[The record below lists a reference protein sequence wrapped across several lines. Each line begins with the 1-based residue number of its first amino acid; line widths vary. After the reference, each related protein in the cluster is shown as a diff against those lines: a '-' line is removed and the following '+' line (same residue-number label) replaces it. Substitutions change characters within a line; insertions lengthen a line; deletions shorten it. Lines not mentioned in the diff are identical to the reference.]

1 MSSKDQSV
9 SEHYGFTEL
18 GDRIFAG
25 LEKAGVDLS
34 NLTVDD
40 LAPVDEFHIRGRTS
54 TVELASLAE
63 ITPDESVLDV
73 GSGLGGTARYL
84 ASGIGCEVVGLDLTE
99 EYCRLAETLTERVGL
114 ADRICY
120 EQGSALEM
128 PFPDNHFDVAWTE
141 HVQMNIADK
150 AGFYREIQRVLK
162 PGGRLAFHDVF
173 SGREDGLH
181 FPVPW
186 AGDASISHLVS
197 PEDLEKILDQ
207 LGYERMQW
215 VDKTE
220 ASATFFNEIL
230 PEINKNGW
238 RPLSLHLLA
247 GEDPTARF
255 ANVLRNLEEDRLRV
269 IQAVLVK
276 PVPRRL
282 DSPG

>member
-1 MSSKDQSV
+1 MSAKEQAV
-9 SEHYGFTEL
+9 SEHYGFTDL
-18 GDRIFAG
+18 GERILAAIQ
-25 LEKAGVDLS
+25 KAGVDLS

-40 LAPVDEFHIRGRTS
+40 LAPVDEFHIRGRAS

-63 ITPDESVLDV
+63 IASDELVLDV

-99 EYCRLAETLTERVGL
+99 EYCRIAEMLTEKVDL

-173 SGREDGLH
+173 SGPEDGLH

-197 PEDLEKILDQ
+197 PEGLQTVLDQ

-220 ASATFFNEIL
+220 ASASFFNEIL

-269 IQAVLVK
+269 IQAVLAK